1 MIGLAIITLILL
13 GIWAIMMLNLPEK
26 MNLHSKSGHKYVALL
41 GALLLLMGA
50 TIAWMNKA
58 DDVVM
63 GEKEAVGKYLVQNEF
78 AGKIYQDSDGRYFI
92 LEKTW
97 VDLVHPEKR
106 VYLDPVAAA
115 EYVKLSNQINE
126 SYIKSLII
134 GSTP

>member
-13 GIWAIMMLNLPEK
+13 GIWAIMMLDLPEK
-26 MNLHSKSGHKYVALL
+26 MNSHPKSGHKYIALL
-41 GALLLLMGA
+41 GALLLLMGV
-50 TIAWMNKA
+50 TIVWMNKA

-78 AGKIYQDSDGRYFI
+78 TGKIYQDSDGRYFI

-106 VYLDPVAAA
+106 VYLDPVATA
-115 EYVKLSNQINE
+115 EYVNLSNQISE

>member
-13 GIWAIMMLNLPEK
+13 GLWAIMMLNLPEK
-26 MNLHSKSGHKYVALL
+26 MNSHPKSGHKYIALL
-41 GALLLLMGA
+41 GALLLLMGV
-50 TIAWMNKA
+50 TIVWMNKA

-78 AGKIYQDSDGRYFI
+78 TGKIYQDSDGRYFI

-106 VYLDPVAAA
+106 VYLDSVATA
-115 EYVKLSNQINE
+115 EYVNLSNQISE

-134 GSTP
+134 GSAP